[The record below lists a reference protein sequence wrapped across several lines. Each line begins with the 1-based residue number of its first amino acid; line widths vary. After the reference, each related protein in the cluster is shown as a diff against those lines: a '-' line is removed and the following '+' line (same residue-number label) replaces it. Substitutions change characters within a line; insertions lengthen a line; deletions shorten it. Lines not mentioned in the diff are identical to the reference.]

1 MVGPAQYTR
10 QVVKE
15 AKRVR
20 WPKSNVF
27 FVTMLTVVIV
37 SVFFA
42 LLLTLEDLAAGT
54 LLKQLQEA
62 FKGLGGK

>member
-1 MVGPAQYTR
+1 MTGPVQYTR

-20 WPKSNVF
+20 WPKKDVLIPTIL
-27 FVTMLTVVIV
+27 VVVVI

-42 LLLTLEDLAAGT
+42 LILSLEDLAAGT
-54 LLKQLQEA
+54 LLQQLRNA
-62 FKGLGGK
+62 FSGWGK

>member
-1 MVGPAQYTR
+1 MVSPAQYTR

-20 WPKSNVF
+20 WPKSRVLL
-27 FVTMLTVVIV
+27 TTIITVVII

-42 LLLTLEDLAAGT
+42 LLLSLEDLAAGT
-54 LLKQLQEA
+54 LLKQLKEA
-62 FKGLGGK
+62 FKGWIK

>member
-1 MVGPAQYTR
+1 MVGPVQYTR

-20 WPKSNVF
+20 WPKKDSLVS
-27 FVTMLTVVIV
+27 TILTVVVV

-54 LLKQLQEA
+54 LLQQLQNA
-62 FKGLGGK
+62 FKGWGI